1 MKRLTYLFL
10 MLLMSASASANTP
23 NKIVIPNIEGYRT
36 LKGDFHVHTM
46 FSDGTVWPTARVQ
59 EAIWEGLDVLAITDH
74 IDTRSQKWKNKGILS
89 DKCDRNTSYKLA
101 KQATNKS
108 LLVIHGGELSRGVPS
123 GHCNAL
129 FIKDNEAFCA
139 AAEAFNHDNALATEA
154 GLKEARNQ
162 GAFTMWN
169 HPNWHKHA
177 PNETVMQPIHKK
189 LIKKGMYDAIE
200 VYNAETGYS
209 PEAHEWCLKHNLAI
223 MGCSDTHAPFV
234 TKIDYLHGQHRVVT
248 LVFAKEKTEA
258 SVREAMDAR
267 RTAIY
272 AEDMVYGREQEL
284 KPLFEA
290 CVRVKNVR
298 WTGKGVGFILHNVS
312 SIPVRLTKAP
322 GSENCAYWRNLYIPP
337 FSYVNVSINN
347 VVNDKVQSKMDKSIN
362 EVVANFYVENFH
374 VGADKPL
381 KVSIK
386 LNRPE

>member
-10 MLLMSASASANTP
+10 MLLMAASASAITP

-46 FSDGTVWPTARVQ
+46 FSDGSVWPASRVQ
-59 EAIWEGLDVLAITDH
+59 EAVWEGLDVLAITDH

-89 DKCDRNTSYKLA
+89 EKCDRNTSYKIA
-101 KQATNKS
+101 KQAANKS

-154 GLKEARNQ
+154 GVKEARNQ
-162 GAFTMWN
+162 GAFIMWN
-169 HPNWHKHA
+169 HPNWHRHA

-200 VYNAETGYS
+200 IYNAETGYS
-209 PEAHEWCLKHNLAI
+209 PEAHDWCLKHNLAI
-223 MGCSDTHAPFV
+223 MGCSDTHAPMIMKV
-234 TKIDYLHGQHRVVT
+234 DYLNGKHRVVT
-248 LVFAKEKTEA
+248 LIFAKEKTEE

-267 RTAIY
+267 RTAVF

-290 CVRVKNVR
+290 CVRVKGVR
-298 WTGKGVGFILHNVS
+298 WTSKGVAFTLHNVS
-312 SIPVRLTKAP
+312 SIPIRLTKAP
-322 GSENCAYWRNLYIPP
+322 GAEKFSYSRCVTIPP
-337 FSYVNVSINN
+337 FSTVSLSARQ
-347 VVNDKVQSKMDKSIN
+347 VKGDKVQSKLDESIN
-362 EVVANFYVENFH
+362 EVVANFFVETFH

-381 KVSIK
+381 KASIK